1 MMLKCINVHKALRTA
16 FAHRKK
22 KKLIVTI
29 ITVLKT
35 VRNLIVK

>member
-1 MMLKCINVHKALRTA
+1 MMLKCINIHKALRTA
-16 FAHRKK
+16 FAHRK